1 MKKKFIAYLTVM
13 LLAAIGLSSE
23 LLAQGKGH
31 TGGLGEV
38 HIQLNYS
45 SADNLAKGI
54 GMTEELAE
62 AIVEYREE
70 EGYFMELEDLLN
82 VPGINKKVYKEIN
95 PQVGSEG
102 DLFIVPRPGEELEEE
117 DEDIPLTPS
126 KC

>member
-1 MKKKFIAYLTVM
+1 MKKKFITYLAVM
-13 LLAAIGLSSE
+13 LLVAIGLSGE

-38 HIQLNYS
+38 RIQLNYA
-45 SADNLAKGI
+45 SAVNLAKGI
-54 GMTEELAE
+54 GITPELAD

-70 EGYFMELEDLLN
+70 EGYFMEPEDLLS
-82 VPGINKKVYKEIN
+82 VPGINKKIYKEIN

-102 DLFIVPRPGEELEEE
+102 DIFVFPRPGEELEEE